1 MSETRTVLRPAPC
14 PAWDLEGMEGWLAD
28 MAARGLH
35 FQKDSFLFGFASFEP
50 GEPEEVRYRLEPG
63 RKKLSSLG
71 PGEDSPDGE
80 ALDLHESQG
89 WEYAG
94 RRGQFFIYRSALP
107 LAPEPD
113 TDPAVQALALGG
125 LRRRLLSG
133 WIGFAVW
140 LAVYAIFSLRGLVN
154 AALSLGSGFLLFT
167 TLLILLTMLGQLAAI
182 RSLGRLR
189 RLLRA
194 GESLGHRKDWRR
206 GRLFHWGK
214 VLLLT
219 LLWCLWLVLLLGKWT
234 ASMEHKGEVLPR
246 DYGESVPFVTLSRL
260 TGQEEEET
268 LPFFGTDLQFN
279 HLRAWSDLLAP
290 ENYNWRENA
299 RVTFSDGSALD
310 GSWYVEYHRMASEG
324 LAKQLMREYALLAR
338 LERGSTKLDCPDF
351 GLDGQM
357 ARVSRYH
364 YPTLFLRKGAVVV
377 RAYGS
382 FSSRTPRA
390 LEEWGRV
397 LAESLEQH

>member
-1 MSETRTVLRPAPC
+1 MSETKTVLRPAPC
-14 PAWDLEGMEGWLAD
+14 PAWDLEGTESWLED
-28 MAARGLH
+28 MAARGLR
-35 FQKDSFLFGFASFEP
+35 FQADSFLFGFASFEP
-50 GEPEEVRYRLEPG
+50 GAPEKVRCRLEPG
-63 RKKLSSLG
+63 RKQLSALG

-107 LAPEPD
+107 TAPEPD

-125 LRRRLLSG
+125 LRKRLLSG

-140 LAVYAIFSLRGLVN
+140 LAVYLFFSLRGPVF
-154 AALSLGSGFLLFT
+154 AALALGSGFLLFSG
-167 TLLILLTMLGQLAAI
+167 LLILAALLGQLAAI
-182 RSLGRLR
+182 RSLGKLR
-189 RLLRA
+189 QRLRA
-194 GESLGHRKDWRR
+194 GKALTHRKDWRR
-206 GRLFHWGK
+206 GRFFYWGK
-214 VLLLT
+214 VLLLAA
-219 LLWCLWLVLLLGKWT
+219 LWLLWLVLLLGKWG
-234 ASMEHKGEVLPR
+234 ASMEHKGEIPPR
-246 DYGESVPFVTLSRL
+246 DYGGRVPFVTLSQL
-260 TGQEEEET
+260 TGQEAAEYA
-268 LPFFGTDLQFN
+268 PFFGTDLQFN

-290 ENYNWRENA
+290 ENYDWRENA

-310 GSWYVEYHRMASEG
+310 GFWYVEYHRMASEG
-324 LAKQLMREYALLAR
+324 LARELMREYALLAR
-338 LERGSTKLDCPDF
+338 LERGSVKLDIPDF

-364 YPTLFLRKGAVVV
+364 FPTLYLRKGTVVV

-382 FSSRTPRA
+382 FSSGTPLA

-397 LAESLEQH
+397 LAESLP

>member
-14 PAWDLEGMEGWLAD
+14 PAWDLEGMENWLED
-28 MAARGLH
+28 MAAQGLR
-35 FQKDSFLFGFASFEP
+35 FQADSFLFGFASFEP

-63 RKKLSSLG
+63 RKQLSTLG
-71 PGEDSPDGE
+71 PGEASPDGE

-113 TDPAVQALALGG
+113 TDPEVQALALGG
-125 LRRRLLSG
+125 LRKRLLSG

-140 LAVYAIFSLRGLVN
+140 LAVYLFFSLRGPVY
-154 AALSLGSGFLLFT
+154 AALALGSGFLLFT
-167 TLLILLTMLGQLAAI
+167 GLLVLAALLGQLAAI
-182 RSLGRLR
+182 RSLGKLR
-189 RLLRA
+189 RQLRA
-194 GESLGHRKDWRR
+194 GEGLTHRKDWRR
-206 GRLFHWGK
+206 GRFFHWGK

-219 LLWCLWLVLLLGKWT
+219 LLWILWLGLLLGKW
-234 ASMEHKGEVLPR
+234 AAGMEHKGEMLPR
-246 DYGESVPFVTLSRL
+246 DYGEDVPFPTISEL
-260 TGQEEEET
+260 TGQEEAAYQF
-268 LPFFGTDLQFN
+268 FFGTDLQFN

-290 ENYNWRENA
+290 ENYDWRENA
-299 RVTFSDGSALD
+299 RVTFRDGSALD

-324 LAKQLMREYALLAR
+324 LARELMREYALLAR
-338 LERGSTKLDCPDF
+338 LERGSVKLDIPDF

-364 YPTLFLRKGAVVV
+364 FPTLYLRKGTVVV

-382 FSSRTPRA
+382 FSSGTPLA

-397 LAESLEQH
+397 LAESLP